1 MTTTQEGHAPEHDPV
16 HAAQM
21 ARLAAWE
28 RKTTGWIIVAAVL
41 PIATAFGPD
50 DDTMFKNTINVV
62 CWLVFLVD
70 LIVHMRLMPG
80 YLRTGRGKFDLVIVL
95 ITAPWFIFFGGT
107 SKFILVARLAR
118 LGRIVMASTRSRKL
132 KHLAN
137 QLGNV
142 ALYALGL
149 VLACALIVKTVEPPS
164 SGFTTYGDAV
174 WWAFVTI
181 TTVGYGDLV
190 PHTSAGRVTAVI
202 LMLGGVAFLGT
213 LAGTL
218 SAFFGVGS
226 DGEPLQLDED
236 GDVVEEEV
244 ESVEKAE
251 SATEATASDL
261 AAELQTLHKA
271 VNDLVSRL
279 DQQSPGA

>member
-1 MTTTQEGHAPEHDPV
+1 MTTTAD
-16 HAAQM
+16 AA
-21 ARLAAWE
+21 AAAVTDEDAARRKRLADWE
-28 RKTTGWIIVAAVL
+28 RRTSGWIIISALL
-41 PIATAFGPD
+41 PIATAFGGD
-50 DDTMFKNTINVV
+50 DHQPLKVTVNIV

-70 LIVHMRLMPG
+70 LVVHMRLLPG
-80 YLRTGRGKFDLVIVL
+80 YLRTGRGKFDLAIVV
-95 ITAPWFIFFGGT
+95 ITAPWFLFFGGN
-107 SKFILVARLAR
+107 SKFVLVARLAR

-149 VLACALIVKTVEPPS
+149 VLGCAFIVKAVEPPS
-164 SGFTTYGDAV
+164 SGFTTYGDSV

-190 PHTSAGRVTAVI
+190 PHTTAGRITAVI

-218 SAFFGVGS
+218 SAFFGVGE
-226 DGEPLQLDED
+226 DGKPVRLDED
-236 GDVVEEEV
+236 GDVVEAV
-244 ESVEKAE
+244 ESVESAE
-251 SATEATASDL
+251 AATETTATDL
-261 AAELQTLHKA
+261 ATELQTLHKA
-271 VNDLVSRL
+271 VSELTSRL
-279 DQQSPGA
+279 DQQAS